1 MAAELQ
7 EKRVPT
13 ADRAASA
20 SRQSWWMVIYLTLL
34 FVLSFVDRNVI
45 RILIDPIRAD
55 LGIDDVQIS
64 LLVGLAFATLYS
76 VSCIPFG
83 YAADRMNRR
92 GLLGGAVATWSA
104 MSMIC
109 GVAGSYTTLFIGR
122 MGLGIGE
129 AALQPAAM
137 SMIRD
142 SFPPERRARPLSI
155 YTTGPLIGSA
165 LALVVGG
172 ALYGF
177 ARDGHVAGVPLIG
190 LLKPWQFALIVP
202 GLVGLVVALMSFTIR
217 EPARSEAAQHQK
229 AGFAAMLRHWR
240 THWRLYGLVVGMSTM
255 WSLGNTGWMS
265 WMAAAI
271 GRTRG
276 LSPAE
281 IGPTAGLIALV
292 CASTGSIG
300 LGFYLDGRAVRGDRA
315 ALLKVSALVQLAHA
329 VPAVAM
335 FYVPTQA
342 GMWMCFALANLLIGS
357 TPIAAFALLTEI
369 TPGPLTGKSVA
380 LYNLI
385 QNFLGFAIGPTIFA
399 LVAERFFQGPG
410 AIAAAIALCYPTT
423 LALSSVMA
431 ILLIRPI
438 ARARAARLFAFN
450 G

>member
-1 MAAELQ
+1 MATDIQGVQALS
-7 EKRVPT
+7 
-13 ADRAASA
+13 ADDASTT
-20 SRQSWWMVIYLTLL
+20 SLRSWWMVVYLTLL
-34 FVLSFVDRNVI
+34 FVLSFIDRNVI

-83 YAADRMNRR
+83 YAADRTNRR
-92 GLLGGAVATWSA
+92 GLLGGAVAVWSA
-104 MSMIC
+104 MSMVC
-109 GVAGSYTTLFIGR
+109 GLAGSYATLFVGR

-142 SFPPERRARPLSI
+142 AFPPERRARPLSI

-177 ARDGHVAGVPLIG
+177 ARDGYVAGVPLIG
-190 LLKPWQFALIVP
+190 ALKPWQFALIVP
-202 GLVGLVVALMSFTIR
+202 GVIGLLVALLAVTVHEPTRR
-217 EPARSEAAQHQK
+217 EAPQAHNS
-229 AGFAAMLRHWR
+229 GFAATLAHWR
-240 THWRLYGLVVGMSTM
+240 AHWYLYALVVGMSTM
-255 WSLGNTGWMS
+255 WSLGNTGWNA

-276 LSPAE
+276 LSPAD
-281 IGPTAGLIALV
+281 IGPTAGMIALI

-315 ALLKVSALVQLAHA
+315 ALLKVSALVQLFHA
-329 VPAVAM
+329 IPAVAM

-342 GMWMCFALANLLIGS
+342 GMWLCFALANLLIGS
-357 TPIAAFALLTEI
+357 MPIAAFALLTEI
-369 TPGPLTGKSVA
+369 TPGRLTGKSVA

-385 QNFLGFAIGPTIFA
+385 QNFLGFAIGPTFFA
-399 LVAERFFQGPG
+399 LVAETFFHGPG
-410 AIAAAIALCYPTT
+410 AITAAIAWCYPAT
-423 LALSSVMA
+423 LALSSLMA
-431 ILLIRPI
+431 MLLIRPI
-438 ARARAARLFAFN
+438 AKARAERAFN
-450 G
+450 VNL